1 MFLSRKGFYLPK
13 SFKDILKIQK
23 KLTVT
28 PVVNPEFDL
37 SATGPV
43 TFTVYQENDTH
54 LILPRSFGMKQFDKN
69 EYINQI
75 KIENSRVFNFNGSLR
90 DYQQKIID
98 IVKSKITENY
108 GGLISIPTGRG
119 KTIIAVKLACELQLK
134 TLFIVHKTFFLE
146 QTKEKFEQFS
156 NAKIGILQQ
165 KTIDVED
172 KDVVI
177 GMLQSIL
184 SRDYG
189 DEIMNQFDLVIFD
202 ECHHIS
208 SKEFSKIF
216 NKIRPVYTI
225 GLSATPKRSDGLEKV
240 FEYFAGPMLYQE
252 TTAMKHAVHVKTVN
266 FDIKQDINYVEQSK
280 NLNQLKEKIKL
291 NKLTLDNL
299 DDLDDLNEINKLNK
313 NIIKKLE
320 QYIYNLDSKFK
331 NVKNK
336 SGQVLLP
343 IIVNNL
349 VSIDERNQLI
359 MNEIIELKI
368 KEPERKFLILS
379 GRRDHLNV
387 ISEMVVKKIPALKDE
402 VGFYIGGMKKDDL
415 KTSSEKSL
423 IFATFEMASEGLDIL
438 ALDTLFMISPK
449 GNTNQSI
456 GRILRKQF
464 DEYKYPPMI
473 VDFVD
478 EIESVKRLSMIRMK
492 LYKSR
497 NYIING
503 IIPEE
508 INSNK
513 LLTSYNNSTKDLD
526 SLNESIENKKIDF
539 NKSLF

>member
-54 LILPRSFGMKQFDKN
+54 LILPRSFGMKQFDKS

-98 IVKSKITENY
+98 IVKSKIAENY

-189 DEIMNQFDLVIFD
+189 DEIMSQFDLVIFD

-225 GLSATPKRSDGLEKV
+225 GLSATPKRKDGLEKV
-240 FEYFAGPMLYQE
+240 FEYYAGPMLYQE
-252 TTAMKHAVHVKTVN
+252 HANTKHVVEVKTIF
-266 FDIKQDINYVEQSK
+266 FDIIHP
-280 NLNQLKEKIKL
+280 
-291 NKLTLDNL
+291 
-299 DDLDDLNEINKLNK
+299 
-313 NIIKKLE
+313 
-320 QYIYNLDSKFK
+320 KFK

-336 SGQVLLP
+336 KGQVLLP

-349 VSIDERNQLI
+349 VSIQERNKLI
-359 MNEIIELKI
+359 IKEIIDLKMD
-368 KEPERKFLILS
+368 EPERKFLILG
-379 GRRDHLNV
+379 GRREHLV
-387 ISEMVVKKIPALKDE
+387 EISKEIKKQKPYLDE
-402 VGFYIGGMKKDDL
+402 EIGYYMGGMKKNEL
-415 KTSSEKSL
+415 KDASEKSM

-438 ALDTLFMISPK
+438 ALDTLFMITPK
-449 GNTNQSI
+449 GDVNQAV
-456 GRILRKQF
+456 GRILRKQAG
-464 DEYKYPPMI
+464 EYEYPPKI
-473 VDFVD
+473 IDIID
-478 EIESVKRLSMIRMK
+478 EIDSIKRLGNKRVK
-492 LYKSR
+492 LYKER

-503 IIPEE
+503 EDPSIKRELSE
-508 INSNK
+508 INNNVNNDVNTNLNIVIEINGKTESLTINK
-513 LLTSYNNSTKDLD
+513 ETNEISEDVSVKKNTKT
-526 SLNESIENKKIDF
+526 KINF
-539 NKSLF
+539 SKSLF